1 MSDRAT
7 TTPTRA
13 PPAVPVTA
21 SAVGA
26 TETWAGSVRR
36 APQRRRP
43 TGSPPPLPRDLGATG
58 KAWLAT
64 VAILLI
70 WIVAAIVSP
79 SVRRVTNQVDAALLR
94 SVARLRT
101 GWLTGVA
108 RAINRM
114 GSGWT
119 ASAVGALLILLL
131 VVFRRWRHLFTFLGS
146 LVVLA
151 LVGGKLL
158 YGPVARPRPYDVT
171 TIGRWGGYSFP
182 SPPVAVLIVFLLGI
196 VYSLVVAGRPRSMA
210 KTVVAGIVVVFAAA
224 RLYLAVDHPSD
235 VVVGGALAVALT
247 VNAFRFFT
255 PNEVFPVAYRKGK
268 TAHLDVGGRRGE
280 AIRRAVQDE
289 LGVTVIDLKPVGLAG
304 SGGSTPLRLRVAG
317 DPDRYLFGKL
327 YAMTHV
333 RADRWYKTGR
343 TILYGRLEDEAPF
356 QSVRRLVEYEDYTLR
371 LLRDSGIP
379 TAAPAGIVELTPER
393 EYLLVTEFLDGAVE
407 IGDAE
412 VDDEIIDRGLAIVRR
427 MWDSGLAH
435 RDIKPANLMVQD
447 GRVVLIDT
455 AFAQVR
461 PSPWRQAV
469 DLANMM
475 LVLAVRTDAGR
486 VYERAL
492 AFFTPDDIAEA
503 FAAARGVASPT
514 QLRLVMKQDGRDL
527 VSQFRS
533 LAPHR
538 RPIPLQ
544 RWGVRRIV
552 YALAL
557 LLAALLVV
565 QNVTELLTPTYDIGV
580 DEAPTCGTANVM
592 ILMAQSV
599 PSSSAVPCIASLPA
613 GWTLGGVQIRN
624 NRGSFWLDSD
634 QAGPRAVEVTL
645 LRPDEC
651 DVTQA
656 TEVPSD
662 EAGAKRFE
670 EPQQLPP
677 DLVSTRYYLFPGG
690 CITYQFHLRGEGV
703 AGLLLTADSALAA
716 EPRTTLIDEVAA
728 SSGLR
733 LCGAGA
739 ACPGGS

>member
-1 MSDRAT
+1 
-7 TTPTRA
+7 
-13 PPAVPVTA
+13 
-21 SAVGA
+21 
-26 TETWAGSVRR
+26 
-36 APQRRRP
+36 
-43 TGSPPPLPRDLGATG
+43 
-58 KAWLAT
+58 
-64 VAILLI
+64 
-70 WIVAAIVSP
+70 
-79 SVRRVTNQVDAALLR
+79 
-94 SVARLRT
+94 
-101 GWLTGVA
+101 LTGVA
-108 RAINRM
+108 RAINRV

-119 ASAVGALLILLL
+119 ASAVGAVLILLL

-151 LVGGKLL
+151 IVGGKLL

-182 SPPVAVLIVFLLGI
+182 SPPVAVLLVFLLGI
-196 VYSLVVAGRPRSMA
+196 VYSLVVRGRPRSMA
-210 KTVVAGIVVVFAAA
+210 KAVVAAIVVVFAGA

-235 VVVGGALAVALT
+235 VLVGAALAIALT

-268 TAHLDVGGRRGE
+268 TAHLDVSGRRGD

-289 LGVTVIDLKPVGLAG
+289 LGVTVLDLKPVGLAG

-371 LLRDSGIP
+371 LLRDSGVP
-379 TAAPAGIVELTPER
+379 TAAAAGIVELTPER

-412 VDDEIIDRGLAIVRR
+412 VDDEIIDQGLAIVRR

-514 QLRLVMKQDGRDL
+514 QLRMVMKRDGRDL

-538 RPIPLQ
+538 KPIPLQ
-544 RWGVRRIV
+544 RWGPRRIV
-552 YALAL
+552 YVVAL

-580 DEAPTCGTANVM
+580 DDAPTCGTSNVM

-599 PSSSAVPCIASLPA
+599 PSSTAVPCIASLPA

-624 NRGSFWLDSD
+624 NVGSFWLDSD
-634 QAGPRAVEVTL
+634 QAGARAVEVTL

-651 DVTQA
+651 DVTRA

-662 EAGAKRFE
+662 DAGAKRFE
-670 EPQQLPP
+670 EPEQLPP

-690 CITYQFHLRGEGV
+690 CITYRFHLRGEGV
-703 AGLLLTADSALAA
+703 AGLVLTADSALAS
-716 EPRTTLIDEVAA
+716 EPRTTLIEQVDS

-739 ACPGGS
+739 PCPGGS

>member
-1 MSDRAT
+1 
-7 TTPTRA
+7 
-13 PPAVPVTA
+13 
-21 SAVGA
+21 
-26 TETWAGSVRR
+26 
-36 APQRRRP
+36 
-43 TGSPPPLPRDLGATG
+43 
-58 KAWLAT
+58 
-64 VAILLI
+64 LI

-79 SVRRVTNQVDAALLR
+79 SVRRATNQVDAALLR
-94 SVARLRT
+94 WIAHLRT
-101 GWLTGVA
+101 DWLTGVA
-108 RAINRM
+108 RAINRV

-119 ASAVGALLILLL
+119 ASAVGAVLILLL

-151 LVGGKLL
+151 IVGGKLL

-182 SPPVAVLIVFLLGI
+182 SPPVAVLLVFLLGI
-196 VYSLVVAGRPRSMA
+196 VYSLVVRGRPRSMA
-210 KTVVAGIVVVFAAA
+210 KAVVAAIVVVFAGA

-235 VVVGGALAVALT
+235 VLVGAALAIALT

-255 PNEVFPVAYRKGK
+255 PNEVFPVAYRRGK
-268 TAHLDVGGRRGE
+268 TAHLDVSGRRGD

-289 LGVTVIDLKPVGLAG
+289 LGVTVLDLKPVGLAG

-371 LLRDSGIP
+371 LLRDSGVP
-379 TAAPAGIVELTPER
+379 TAAAAGIVELTPER

-412 VDDEIIDRGLAIVRR
+412 VDDEIIDQGLAIVRR

-514 QLRLVMKQDGRDL
+514 QLRMVMKRDGRDL

-538 RPIPLQ
+538 KPIPLQ
-544 RWGVRRIV
+544 RWGPRRIV
-552 YALAL
+552 YVVAL

-580 DEAPTCGTANVM
+580 DDAPTCGTSNVM

-599 PSSSAVPCIASLPA
+599 PSSTAVPCIASLPA

-624 NRGSFWLDSD
+624 NVGSFWLDSD
-634 QAGPRAVEVTL
+634 QAGARAVEVTL

-651 DVTQA
+651 DVTRA

-662 EAGAKRFE
+662 DAGAKRFE
-670 EPQQLPP
+670 EPEQLPP

-690 CITYQFHLRGEGV
+690 CITYRFHLRGEGV
-703 AGLLLTADSALAA
+703 AGLVLTADSALAS
-716 EPRTTLIDEVAA
+716 EPRTTLIEQVDS

-739 ACPGGS
+739 PCPGGS